1 MEDILLLQFLRKKGI
16 ISDRDMHEFH
26 ELASANMMT
35 EEPVYLSKSMEPS
48 SHTSSDH
55 MNETEA
61 RELVSKMYHIEGGR
75 KYIGEKFDMYKAKEV
90 CERYRGILPTS
101 ITTCDVYAA
110 INSQYHNYAV
120 LFKSW
125 FGNDIEQKIIE
136 SAIVYWFK
144 DDDQMNKHRWFKH
157 MNEY

>member
-1 MEDILLLQFLRKKGI
+1 MEDMLLMQFLKKKGV
-16 ISDRDMHEFH
+16 ISERDIHEFH
-26 ELASANMMT
+26 ELASSSMV
-35 EEPVYLSKSMEPS
+35 EEPVYLAKTREVINQDN
-48 SHTSSDH
+48 TH
-55 MNETEA
+55 MSEMEA
-61 RELVSKMYHIEGGR
+61 RELVSKMYHVEGGR
-75 KYIGEKFDMYKAKEV
+75 KYVGEKFDMYKAKEV
-90 CERYRGILPTS
+90 CERYRGILPVS
-101 ITTCDVYAA
+101 VTTCDVYAA

>member
-1 MEDILLLQFLRKKGI
+1 MEDVLLLQFLKKKGI

-26 ELASANMMT
+26 ELASSSMS
-35 EEPVYLSKSMEPS
+35 EEPVYLSKSSHDE
-48 SHTSSDH
+48 HTSDDH
-55 MNETEA
+55 MNEAEA
-61 RELVSKMYHIEGGR
+61 RDLVSKMYHIEGGR

-101 ITTCDVYAA
+101 VTTCDVYAA

-125 FGNDIEQKIIE
+125 FGNDIEQRIIE

>member
-1 MEDILLLQFLRKKGI
+1 MEDVLLLQFLKKKGI

-26 ELASANMMT
+26 ELASSSMS
-35 EEPVYLSKSMEPS
+35 EEPVYLSKS
-48 SHTSSDH
+48 SHEEHTDSDH
-55 MNETEA
+55 MSEAEA
-61 RELVSKMYHIEGGR
+61 RDLVSRMYHIEGGR

-90 CERYRGILPTS
+90 CERYRGILPASVTP
-101 ITTCDVYAA
+101 CDVYAA

-125 FGNDIEQKIIE
+125 FGSDIEQRIIE

-144 DDDQMNKHRWFKH
+144 DDDQMNKQRWFKH